1 MAETAAA
8 AAAAPSPAAADK
20 KKFEKPEKPNADLFN
35 EQLAKA
41 EKEYQDAFAQYN
53 AVKAKVEIAM
63 PKNKES
69 PTQKR
74 RQELISQANEI
85 RSKQGAGKNTRTAKM
100 DQLKRLDEQLRSRI
114 TEQKNARGKVP
125 FKSVEDVD
133 REIERLDNQVNGG
146 MMKLVDEKKAL
157 TEISNLRKQR
167 KNFAQ
172 FDTSQKG
179 IDELKAKIKEL
190 KDNMDDPETRSL
202 SEQYTKIQAELDSIK
217 AEQDEAFKNLN
228 SLRDERSK
236 LQALQQEKFQ
246 AVRKLK
252 DEYYAQKKAY
262 AEYERAARQAIRERQ
277 KAERERLEKEK
288 KKERAQKLLQEASDP
303 AYLEEIRRANSLLH
317 FFDPSSAP
325 TEKAPLLAQSGLTA
339 EASRKVDDSGIKGTR
354 LLRKEDREDDYL
366 PPVKKGKKGK
376 KGGASEKSGASE
388 KGFNVPPSV
397 IDDCAFMG
405 IDPPMSAA
413 DTPSVIEKIKAKLDN
428 WKADQA
434 AQTQRNIE
442 KAKKDIEKL
451 EAEEAAEASGTA
463 TPDGVN
469 GGNKADAKTDDK
481 VEAVTSDLKDAS
493 LEEKDEQDSA
503 DCRGSDDSRVTP
515 GAEEEVAVD
524 EEVDKDVGVHE
535 AGETNDGE
543 DEEGVGDGSDDVEKD
558 DEDIVDDDAKEG
570 NEEGKDD
577 DARGDVADSLN
588 SAITSSAGSKHH
600 QGSAAETRI

>member
-8 AAAAPSPAAADK
+8 PAPAPAAADK

-53 AVKAKVEIAM
+53 AIKAKVEIAM
-63 PKNKES
+63 PNKNKES

-100 DQLKRLDEQLRSRI
+100 DQLKRLDEQLRSRM

-133 REIERLDNQVNGG
+133 REIERLEKQVNGG

-172 FDTSQKG
+172 FDILAKG

-190 KDNMDDPETRSL
+190 KDSMDDPEARAL
-202 SEQYTKIQAELDSIK
+202 SEQYTQIQAELDSIK

-252 DEYYAQKKAY
+252 DDYYAQKKAY
-262 AEYERAARQAIRERQ
+262 AEYERAARQAVRERQ
-277 KAERERLEKEK
+277 KAERERFEKEK

-303 AYLEEIRRANSLLH
+303 AYLEEIRRANSLLR

-339 EASRKVDDSGIKGTR
+339 EASRKVDDSGIKGTP
-354 LLRKEDREDDYL
+354 LLRKEDRGDDYL
-366 PPVKKGKKGK
+366 PAVKKGKKGK
-376 KGGASEKSGASE
+376 KGGASEK
-388 KGFNVPPSV
+388 GFSVPPAV

-413 DTPSVIEKIKAKLDN
+413 DVPSVVEKIKAKLDH
-428 WKADQA
+428 WKADQT

-442 KAKKDIEKL
+442 KAKKEIEKL

-469 GGNKADAKTDDK
+469 DGNNADAETDDK

-503 DCRGSDDSRVTP
+503 DCHDSDGSSVTL

-524 EEVDKDVGVHE
+524 EEVHKEVDVHA

-543 DEEGVGDGSDDVEKD
+543 DDRD
-558 DEDIVDDDAKEG
+558 DEENDEDMVDDDA
-570 NEEGKDD
+570 EE
-577 DARGDVADSLN
+577 R
-588 SAITSSAGSKHH
+588 
-600 QGSAAETRI
+600 E

>member
-8 AAAAPSPAAADK
+8 PAPAPAAAGK

-41 EKEYQDAFAQYN
+41 EKEYQEAFAQYN

-63 PKNKES
+63 PNKNKES

-100 DQLKRLDEQLRSRI
+100 DQLKRLDEQLRNRI
-114 TEQKNARGKVP
+114 AEQKNARGKVP

-133 REIERLDNQVNGG
+133 REIERLDKQVNGG

-179 IDELKAKIKEL
+179 IDELRAKIKEL
-190 KDNMDDPETRSL
+190 KDSMDDPEARAL
-202 SEQYTKIQAELDSIK
+202 SEQYAKIQAELDSIK
-217 AEQDEAFKNLN
+217 AEQDEAFQNLN
-228 SLRDERSK
+228 ALRDERSQ
-236 LQALQQEKFQ
+236 LRELQQEKFQ

-262 AEYERAARQAIRERQ
+262 AEYERAARQAIRERE
-277 KAERERLEKEK
+277 KAERERIEKEK

-303 AYLEEIRRANSLLH
+303 AYLEEIRRANTLLR

-366 PPVKKGKKGK
+366 PAVKKGKKGK
-376 KGGASEKSGASE
+376 KGGASEK
-388 KGFNVPPSV
+388 GFHVPHSV
-397 IDDCAFMG
+397 INDCASMG

-413 DTPSVIEKIKAKLDN
+413 DVPSVVEKVKAKLDH

-442 KAKKDIEKL
+442 KAKKEIERL

-463 TPDGVN
+463 TPEGVN
-469 GGNKADAKTDDK
+469 GGNKADAKTDDD

-493 LEEKDEQDSA
+493 LEEKDS
-503 DCRGSDDSRVTP
+503 VIL
-515 GAEEEVAVD
+515 GAEEEGTVDEAVD
-524 EEVDKDVGVHE
+524 KEVDVHV

-543 DEEGVGDGSDDVEKD
+543 DEEGVENG
-558 DEDIVDDDAKEG
+558 DDDAEEG
-570 NEEGKDD
+570 NEEGEDD
-577 DARGDVADSLN
+577 DARDDVADSLN
-588 SAITSSAGSKHH
+588 SPVASSASSKHH
-600 QGSAAETRI
+600 QGPVAGN